1 MGMNNALKS
10 MNPEKISK
18 VMDEFEKNDEDFQ
31 VSTRTMEQAFDT
43 TTATMTP
50 QEEVDSLITQV
61 IDENQL
67 EVDEEFSDLVPS
79 TSVPEKK
86 ETGTQE
92 KAPQDDLAARLE
104 ALRG

>member
-1 MGMNNALKS
+1 MGMGNALKS

-50 QEEVDSLITQV
+50 QEEVDGLITQV

-79 TSVPEKK
+79 TSVPEK
-86 ETGTQE
+86 ETGTKE